1 MSRPDDWLLRQLPQG
16 MLAEDFF
23 VRFVSIFQEEAGT
36 LLAHADNLPYL
47 AEIGLAPTAMIRQM
61 ARWLGLPGIDASYP
75 PETQRRIL
83 RTAAAT
89 LQWRGTVSGLARLL
103 ELYSGGS
110 VRISE
115 GGGVFREG
123 EAPEGP
129 AWVVL
134 DVDSTGPLGET
145 DFLTL
150 VLDEVPANVRAEV
163 RVGGRQI
170 WPAPVDAAP
179 VEPETVAS

>member
-1 MSRPDDWLLRQLPQG
+1 MTGRPDDWLLRQLPQA

-23 VRFVSIFQEEAGT
+23 VRFVSIFQAEAGT

-47 AEIGLAPTAMIRQM
+47 AEIGLTPTAMVREM
-61 ARWLGLPGIDASYP
+61 ARWLGLPGIDASYS
-75 PETQRRIL
+75 PEGQRRIL

-89 LQWRGTVSGLARLL
+89 LQWRGTVRGLERLL
-103 ELYSGGS
+103 ELYSGGP

-123 EAPEGP
+123 EAPAGP
-129 AWVVL
+129 AWVRLEVE
-134 DVDSTGPLGET
+134 STGPLGEA

-150 VLDEVPANVRAEV
+150 VLDEVPAHVRTEV
-163 RVGGRQI
+163 LVGGRQV
-170 WPAPVDAAP
+170 WPVPATQEV
-179 VEPETVAS
+179 VS